1 MSLWSELRNGI
12 RQAILLEDRV
22 DRPIVDVAK
31 LNDRII
37 EHDRRLTRVEAFI
50 AFGLE
55 RRLPPKQD

>member
-22 DRPIVDVAK
+22 DRLIVDVAK

-50 AFGLE
+50 AFGFE
-55 RRLPPKQD
+55 RRLPPE